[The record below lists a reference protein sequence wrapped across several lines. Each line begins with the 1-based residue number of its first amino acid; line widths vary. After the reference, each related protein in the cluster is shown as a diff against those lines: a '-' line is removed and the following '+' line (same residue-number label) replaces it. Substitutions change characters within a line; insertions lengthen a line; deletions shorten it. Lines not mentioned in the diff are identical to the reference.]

1 MKHTDSQRERLKQHF
16 DSGRSVTR
24 LTAFIDL
31 GICELSSRIGE
42 LEKTGYPIDRTMI
55 EVVNRYGETVRVMEY
70 KKRVCPVCGS
80 KFKNQIELIILNGI
94 YCECLK

>member
-1 MKHTDSQRERLKQHF
+1 MKHTESQRERLKQHF
-16 DSGRSVTR
+16 DSGKTVTR

-70 KKRVCPVCGS
+70 KK
-80 KFKNQIELIILNGI
+80 LNVISETFQDGGK
-94 YCECLK
+94 L

>member
-1 MKHTDSQRERLKQHF
+1 MKHTESQRQRLRDHF
-16 DSGRSVTR
+16 EAGKSVTR

-42 LEKTGYPIDRTMI
+42 LEKSGYPIDRNMI

-70 KKRVCPVCGS
+70 KKLVCPVCGS